1 MQKTDLTGF
10 VPAIVTP
17 FSQNGEIMEDGFVA
31 IVDFLLN
38 LGARAICVAGDNGES
53 WTLSPQERGRL
64 TRLAVDRLAGRAHVI
79 TGCSAPTLKASLA
92 YASAAQENG
101 ASALLAMPQT
111 YVLKATRDELLAR
124 FEALGKGTD
133 VPIVAY
139 NSPRRAGLGMSVDDI
154 GAILDVAPIIGIK
167 ESERDFFHHTH
178 LLHRF
183 RDRISIMVG
192 PGHYILPGVALGAS
206 GFIATGPE
214 FLGEDTARIM
224 SLGKQAPSPETAAL
238 HHRITVLYELL
249 MGTSTWPA
257 AFKAGLNL
265 IGLPAGVPR
274 EPVAAC
280 LPAEVDKIR
289 ATFDALGIRRVQ

>member
-1 MQKTDLTGF
+1 M
-10 VPAIVTP
+10 
-17 FSQNGEIMEDGFVA
+17 
-31 IVDFLLN
+31 
-38 LGARAICVAGDNGES
+38 
-53 WTLSPQERGRL
+53 

-167 ESERDFFHHTH
+167 ELRTR
-178 LLHRF
+178 LLSSHPPA
-183 RDRISIMVG
+183 S
-192 PGHYILPGVALGAS
+192 PLP
-206 GFIATGPE
+206 
-214 FLGEDTARIM
+214 
-224 SLGKQAPSPETAAL
+224 
-238 HHRITVLYELL
+238 
-249 MGTSTWPA
+249 
-257 AFKAGLNL
+257 
-265 IGLPAGVPR
+265 
-274 EPVAAC
+274 
-280 LPAEVDKIR
+280 
-289 ATFDALGIRRVQ
+289 